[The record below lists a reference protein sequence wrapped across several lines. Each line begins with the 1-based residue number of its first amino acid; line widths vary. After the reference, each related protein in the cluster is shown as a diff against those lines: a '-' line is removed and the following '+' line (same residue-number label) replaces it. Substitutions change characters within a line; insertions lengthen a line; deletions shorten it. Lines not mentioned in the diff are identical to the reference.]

1 MLFQKNHILHSRKSY
16 LTHTIFALYAGLAL
30 IVAGILSITHAIIP
44 WILPFTSEYIIK
56 KLLEQSEFLKKK

>member
-1 MLFQKNHILHSRKSY
+1 MLFQKKHIHHSGKSY
-16 LTHTIFALYAGLAL
+16 LVHTVFAFYAGFALV
-30 IVAGILSITHAIIP
+30 IAGIFSIIHAIIP